1 MPHIRVPK
9 IAFTL
14 SMLAAAALHA
24 QSIFT
29 VAGGGTDDGRAA
41 TDVGLYGTR
50 GLAFDPAGNLY
61 VVEHFANLVRR
72 IDRANGT
79 ITTIAGTG
87 GAGFGGDG
95 GQAVR
100 ATLNGPRGISIAAD
114 GTIYVADHEN
124 GRVRRIDAAT
134 HIITTVAGRGT
145 QPRNDGTIGDGG
157 PGSEAYLSGPW
168 AVLPAGTN
176 LYISEDGYDGNRI
189 RRVDLTSGKIETIAG
204 SVTGESGS
212 SGGGGPAKDGESG

>member
-1 MPHIRVPK
+1 MVWSIWWTSTKASAVSIGVECRMPRIRAPK
-9 IAFTL
+9 LVFAL

-41 TDVGLYGTR
+41 TDGG
-50 GLAFDPAGNLY
+50 LY

-95 GQAVR
+95 GAAVR

-114 GTIYVADHEN
+114 
-124 GRVRRIDAAT
+124 
-134 HIITTVAGRGT
+134 
-145 QPRNDGTIGDGG
+145 
-157 PGSEAYLSGPW
+157 
-168 AVLPAGTN
+168 
-176 LYISEDGYDGNRI
+176 
-189 RRVDLTSGKIETIAG
+189 
-204 SVTGESGS
+204 
-212 SGGGGPAKDGESG
+212 